1 MNDTF
6 YKDDCI
12 RRYVQNTYMSDEEI
26 KDSIV
31 SYYAKNK
38 DKLKDLDY
46 IEIYNAWSYD
56 NSMGFMENDV
66 AYTIKI
72 IQNIQKLIEK
82 KLL

>member
-1 MNDTF
+1 MNDIF
-6 YKDDCI
+6 YEEDCM
-12 RRYVQNTYMSDEEI
+12 RRYVQNTYISNEEI

-38 DKLKDLDY
+38 NNLKDLDY
-46 IEIYNAWSYD
+46 IGVYNAWSHD
-56 NSMGFMENDV
+56 NAMGCIENDV

-82 KLL
+82 ELL